1 MSGDDLDNDLHGWL
15 QSEDMNA
22 TADYVRRGRQFEN
35 LPLSDLIAQWAV
47 TFKDPD
53 EYMRSREHRALS
65 SDYMS
70 EFRLRKI
77 DPPMDLV
84 RADFAK
90 IQKAIKKWMKAMS
103 KEAVLDFA
111 AEVAD
116 DLDEFRSKRDRGK
129 H

>member
-1 MSGDDLDNDLHGWL
+1 
-15 QSEDMNA
+15 
-22 TADYVRRGRQFEN
+22 
-35 LPLSDLIAQWAV
+35 
-47 TFKDPD
+47 
-53 EYMRSREHRALS
+53 
-65 SDYMS
+65 
-70 EFRLRKI
+70 
-77 DPPMDLV
+77 MDLV